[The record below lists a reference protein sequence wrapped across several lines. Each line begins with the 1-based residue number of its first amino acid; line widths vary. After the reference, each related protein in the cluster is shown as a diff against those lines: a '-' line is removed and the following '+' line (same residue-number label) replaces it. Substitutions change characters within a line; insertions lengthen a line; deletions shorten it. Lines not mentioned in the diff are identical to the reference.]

1 MAAQGA
7 NGCTAAL
14 KAIVTRSKVMQP
26 DNRVSWDVEIHVKQ
40 RNGGNTDILY
50 LFMVCFIVLHA

>member
-1 MAAQGA
+1 
-7 NGCTAAL
+7 
-14 KAIVTRSKVMQP
+14 MQP
-26 DNRVSWDVEIHVKQ
+26 ENRVSWDVEIHAQQ